1 MAVKGP
7 EKKIVSFNF
16 GPAVLSLLDFL
27 TLEAGTD
34 MLSQNVSNDLPLCA
48 A

>member
-1 MAVKGP
+1 MDEVP
-7 EKKIVSFNF
+7 EKKIVSVDFCH
-16 GPAVLSLLDFL
+16 AVFSLLHFL

-34 MLSQNVSNDLPLCA
+34 RFSLNISAELPLYA